1 MYFVN
6 LDLKKLVGQFYQKAD
21 EEPVDK
27 ENGMSSFI
35 FNVQKSASFSIH
47 CQLHKSGCLSLLSL
61 TLGVSGGINTLGCTF
76 EAVC

>member
-1 MYFVN
+1 MYFPLIDIHVECTLYLN
-6 LDLKKLVGQFYQKAD
+6 LDIKKLVGQFSQNAD
-21 EEPVDK
+21 EEPADN

-61 TLGVSGGINTLGCTF
+61 TLGLQV
-76 EAVC
+76 